1 MHTDKA
7 GLSLKNQKY
16 PLYAEDCT
24 EYFKSGEE
32 AFGSILKDLRSAEK
46 FIFMEYFIIGSG
58 VMLDQILDIL
68 KEKVKHGVV
77 VRIIYDDFGSINAI
91 PPHFI
96 KEMESIGIQTRRF
109 NPYKP
114 MLSVIMNDRDHR
126 KILVIDGRVAHT
138 GGYNIADEYINKKNQ
153 VWLLEGCRYPCG
165 GRVCQTVS
173 RRCSLR
179 CGIISIRTMLC
190 MMNI

>member
-1 MHTDKA
+1 MYIKMSWIFLI
-7 GLSLKNQKY
+7 LSVPIVGIPCYFFSEDRSLRRRHRKEWQELWKHMRRLGPENELLNETLRQTRYGCIQTKQAYHSKSEISTVCGGTAQSTLNQVK
-16 PLYAEDCT
+16 
-24 EYFKSGEE
+24 E
-32 AFGSILKDLRSAEK
+32 AFESILKDLRSAEK
-46 FIFMEYFIIGSG
+46 FIFMEYFIISSG

-114 MLSVIMNDRDHR
+114 MLSSN
-126 KILVIDGRVAHT
+126 
-138 GGYNIADEYINKKNQ
+138 YE
-153 VWLLEGCRYPCG
+153 
-165 GRVCQTVS
+165 
-173 RRCSLR
+173 
-179 CGIISIRTMLC
+179 
-190 MMNI
+190 

>member
-1 MHTDKA
+1 
-7 GLSLKNQKY
+7 
-16 PLYAEDCT
+16 
-24 EYFKSGEE
+24 
-32 AFGSILKDLRSAEK
+32 
-46 FIFMEYFIIGSG
+46 MEYFIIGSG

-114 MLSVIMNDRDHR
+114 MLSVIMNDRT
-126 KILVIDGRVAHT
+126 IGR
-138 GGYNIADEYINKKNQ
+138 Y
-153 VWLLEGCRYPCG
+153 W
-165 GRVCQTVS
+165 
-173 RRCSLR
+173 
-179 CGIISIRTMLC
+179 
-190 MMNI
+190 